1 MIYSRRSFIG
11 FSLGSAIGVSAQ
23 RLFAQG
29 VATHQAAP
37 VPRQA
42 PSGRPFNAHFVD
54 VAAAAGLRSPTIYGN
69 EASKKYILESV
80 GCGCAFIDYDNDGWM
95 DVFLLCGTRLE
106 GAPADATNR
115 LYKNNRD
122 GTFTDVTEKAGL
134 HAVGWASGVCI
145 GDYNNDGFED
155 IFCTY
160 FGQNKLYRN
169 NGDGTFTDVTE
180 AAGLLGDPTRWGAG
194 CSFLDFNRS
203 GHLDLFVSNY
213 VHFDLQKAPVPGANS
228 NCNWKGIPVECGP
241 LGLPTGQHL
250 LYRNNGDGT
259 FTDVSEKSGIAK
271 ATGCY
276 GMTVVA
282 ADFDEDGWTDI
293 YVACDSTPS
302 LLFMNNHDGTFREE
316 GVLRGVALSDDGEQ
330 QAGMGVGIGDYALE
344 QHLDL
349 FKTHF
354 ADDASALYHNNGKAY
369 FDDMT
374 STSRV
379 GVETRYICWGAGMV
393 DLDNDGYP
401 DLFMVTGNVYP
412 EVERKL
418 PQYPNKG
425 PRVVFRNLGNGTF
438 EELIEGAG
446 PGVADLHSSR
456 GCAFGDFDNDGD
468 IDILVINLNENPSLL
483 RNDIRG
489 KQNWIKVKLEGVK
502 SNRSAIGARVLAH
515 YGNKTQAQCVVSQSS
530 FYSCSDSRLHFGLGN
545 YAAVG
550 VDVHWPSGRV
560 ESFKS
565 LPINQLVTLREG
577 VGPVPNR
584 GWSKT
589 ETKRPETLGHSAAA
603 PSGKLLE
610 KP

>member
-1 MIYSRRSFIG
+1 MNYTRRG
-11 FSLGSAIGVSAQ
+11 FMELSLGSAVAIAAE
-23 RLFAQG
+23 RLLGQG
-29 VATHQAAP
+29 VAAHRAKPLAK
-37 VPRQA
+37 QA

-54 VAAAAGLRSPTIYGN
+54 VGAAAGLRAPTIYGGV
-69 EASKKYILESV
+69 ESKKYILEST

-95 DVFLLCGTRLE
+95 DIFLLCGTRLE
-106 GAPADATNR
+106 GAPAEATNR

-134 HAVGWASGVCI
+134 HAVGWACGVCI

-160 FGQNKLYRN
+160 FGQNILYRN
-169 NGDGTFTDVTE
+169 NGDGTFTNVTK
-180 AAGLLGDPTRWGAG
+180 AAGLVNDEPRWGAG
-194 CSFLDFNRS
+194 CSFLDYNRD

-213 VHFDLQKAPVPGANS
+213 VRFSFEHAPVPGANT

-241 LGLPTGQHL
+241 RGLPTGRHS

-259 FTDVSEKSGIAK
+259 FTEVSQQSGVAQ
-271 ATGCY
+271 ATKCY

-282 ADFDEDGWTDI
+282 ADLDGDGWPDI

-316 GVLRGVALSDDGEQ
+316 GVLRGVALSDDGEE
-330 QAGMGVGIGDYALE
+330 QAGMGVGVGDYDLDG
-344 QHLDL
+344 HLDL

-354 ADDASALYHNNGKAY
+354 ADDANVLYHNDGKGN
-369 FDDMT
+369 FDDVT
-374 STSRV
+374 RTSRV
-379 GVETRYICWGAGMV
+379 GVETRYICWGVGMV

-412 EVERKL
+412 EVERVL
-418 PQYPNKG
+418 PQYANKT
-425 PRVVFRNLGNGTF
+425 PRAVFRNLGNNTF
-438 EELIEGAG
+438 EELVEAAG
-446 PGVADLHSSR
+446 PGVAEAHCSR

-468 IDILVINLNENPSLL
+468 IDMLILNLNENPSLL

-515 YGNKTQAQCVVSQSS
+515 YGRKTQAQSVLSQSS
-530 FYSCSDSRLHFGLGN
+530 FYSCNDSRLHFGLGSN
-545 YAAVG
+545 TLVS
-550 VDVHWPSGRV
+550 VDVYWPNGLV
-560 ESFKS
+560 ESYKQ

-577 VGPVPNR
+577 TGIVANR

-589 ETKRPETLGHSAAA
+589 LADGV
-603 PSGKLLE
+603 
-610 KP
+610 KPRDTFPGP